1 MRTGIRPSVRL
12 GALIAT
18 RHRRVHHAAPGSSAV
33 RVLLAVLLAMVVG
46 ISAVGGIVAM
56 TGIGV
61 VNALAV
67 GLPDPTD
74 LNSLTF
80 AQPTIIYDRTGTV
93 ELARFQR
100 EERRV
105 VSYDQVPELIL
116 DTTTTAEDRTFWKN
130 DGFDPAAILAAVAQ
144 NAGATPDT
152 EGLSS
157 ERGASTITQQ
167 LIRARLLPQEYV
179 ADGADRYLRK
189 VVEVIQSARVT
200 GAFPGE
206 EGKEKIIT
214 AYLNQIY
221 YGHQAYGVAA
231 AAKVYFGVED
241 LTELSPAQA
250 ALLAGLPK
258 SPSYL
263 DPYLF
268 AVPDAEGRLVVPADS
283 PPVVR
288 RDWVLENLAGAARWT
303 KLTPAELQAALD
315 EPVILAG
322 DQRPTMVAPHF
333 VWQVRKVL
341 EELLGG
347 PEAVETG
354 GFRVITTLD
363 LNAQNLAEK
372 WVAVTTIAPNLER
385 AASDAMLDQLQ
396 VDSGDRGWINNM
408 RGKDIHNG
416 AMVALDYRSGDVLAY
431 VGSAGYYRDDLASPK
446 FAPQHDAA
454 DSPRQ
459 PGSAFKP
466 IVYSA
471 AFEAGKL
478 TPGSVL
484 LDITTKFG
492 KSKGKDW
499 TPQDADLGERGPV
512 LVRDALQQS
521 LNLPAIR
528 AIQRVGNET
537 VADVATKMGIRFMDG
552 KDSLV
557 NAGLAGGIGTVETR
571 PIDLTSAFGVIAD
584 GGQRVPPRFILRIIG
599 PDGKDA
605 YTSPA
610 PVAEQVVSP
619 QTAFMMGDILQGN
632 TDLRQNSVWARR
644 LEIKNGPNGE
654 HRWAAV
660 KTGTANEIRDFGTYG
675 FLAPPADPNQVA
687 LVVGVWLGNS
697 DHSAPDT
704 SKAPTSLDGP
714 GQIWRA
720 FVRDY
725 SAGWPVAEPAVPD
738 GVVQAK
744 IDRFS
749 GGKPTKQTQK
759 TRIEWFK
766 DGTQPG
772 AQGEIDPA
780 GLLYNDG
787 CVDPAKAELGPESW
801 IPDVEAWLSR
811 ARSGTGVKGPYGSKT
826 AYLPGEGSWGGKL
839 CGGEPEPSPEAST
852 DPGNGNG
859 NGGTPPGQETGP
871 APAPTTAPTKPGRG
885 KHP

>member
-1 MRTGIRPSVRL
+1 L
-12 GALIAT
+12 
-18 RHRRVHHAAPGSSAV
+18 V
-33 RVLLAVLLAMVVG
+33 RVVLSVVLAMVVG
-46 ISAVGGIVAM
+46 TVAAGSLLAM
-56 TGIGV
+56 TGMSVI
-61 VNALAV
+61 NALSA

-74 LNSLTF
+74 LDSLTF

-100 EERRV
+100 EARRV
-105 VSYDQVPELIL
+105 VSYEEVPHLIL
-116 DTTTTAEDRTFWKN
+116 DATTTAEDRTFWKN
-130 DGFDPAAILAAVAQ
+130 DGFDPAAIIAAMAQ
-144 NAGATPDT
+144 NAGAGSDT
-152 EGLSS
+152 SS
-157 ERGASTITQQ
+157 ITGERGASTITQQ
-167 LIRARLLPQEYV
+167 LIRARLLPTEYV

-206 EGKEKIIT
+206 TGKEKIIT

-221 YGHQAYGVAA
+221 YGHQAYGIGA
-231 AAKVYFGVED
+231 AAKVYFGIDD
-241 LTELSPAQA
+241 LSKLTPAQA

-258 SPSYL
+258 SPSSL

-268 AVPDAEGRLVVPADS
+268 AQPDAEGRLVVPADS
-283 PPVVR
+283 PPAVR
-288 RDWVLENLAGAARWT
+288 RDWVLEHLAASARWT
-303 KLTPAELQAALD
+303 TLGPTELQAALD
-315 EPVILAG
+315 EPVVLAG
-322 DQRPTMVAPHF
+322 DKQPVMVAPHF
-333 VWQVRKVL
+333 VWQVRKAL
-341 EELLGG
+341 EDILGG

-354 GFRVITTLD
+354 GFKVITTLD
-363 LNAQNLAEK
+363 LKAQNLAEK
-372 WVAVTTIAPNLER
+372 WVAVTTIAPNIDK
-385 AASDAMLDQLQ
+385 AASDVMLDQLQ
-396 VDSGDRGWINNM
+396 VDPADRGWINNM

-492 KSKGKDW
+492 QSKGKDW

-512 LVRDALQQS
+512 LVRDAIQQS

-528 AIQRVGNET
+528 AIQRVGNEA
-537 VADVATKMGIRFMDG
+537 VADLAMKMGIRFMNG
-552 KDSLV
+552 KDSLI

-584 GGQRVPPRFILRIIG
+584 GGQRVPPRMILKIVG
-599 PDGKDA
+599 PDGKEA
-605 YTSPA
+605 YGAAAPA
-610 PVAEQVVSP
+610 PEQVLSP

-632 TDLRQNSVWARR
+632 TDLKQNTVWARR
-644 LEIKNGPNGE
+644 LEIKNGPDGE

-675 FLAPPADPNQVA
+675 FLAPPEDPTSVA
-687 LVVGVWLGNS
+687 LVAGVWLGNS
-697 DHSAPDT
+697 DHSAPNT
-704 SKAPTSLDGP
+704 AKSPTSLDGP

-725 SAGWPVAEPAVPD
+725 SAGWPVATPAVPD

-749 GGKPTKQTQK
+749 GGKPTSSTQK
-759 TRIEWFK
+759 TRTEWFAA
-766 DGTQPG
+766 GTQPS
-772 AQGEIDPA
+772 APGEIDPA
-780 GLLYNDG
+780 GLLYDNG
-787 CVDPAKAELGPESW
+787 CVSPAKAELGPASW
-801 IPDVEAWLSR
+801 IPDVEAWMSR
-811 ARSGTGVKGPYGSKT
+811 ARGGTGVKGPYGSKT
-826 AYLPGEGSWGGKL
+826 SYLPGEGSWGGKI
-839 CGGEPEPSPEAST
+839 CGGEPDPSAEASG
-852 DPGNGNG
+852 DPGIPGNGDG
-859 NGGTPPGQETGP
+859 NGSGGGPGPDIAPVPNPTPT
-871 APAPTTAPTKPGRG
+871 PTKPGHG